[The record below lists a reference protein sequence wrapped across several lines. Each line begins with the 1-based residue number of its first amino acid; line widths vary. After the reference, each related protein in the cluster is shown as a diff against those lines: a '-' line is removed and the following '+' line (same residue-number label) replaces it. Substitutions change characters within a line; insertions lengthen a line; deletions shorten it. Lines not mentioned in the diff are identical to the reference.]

1 MAEHDELAAMQAEK
15 ARLVA
20 LLKPHRIEW
29 HANIGDSDMLAGNL
43 DVPAISV

>member
-1 MAEHDELAAMQAEK
+1 MAEHDAVASLQAEK

-20 LLKPHRIEW
+20 LLEPHGIEW